1 MMRLSGC
8 RQRIRIDMD
17 EQQYQAI
24 VTGLRLIALI
34 GSLGVTT
41 IIVELAVIIN
51 QLGERK
57 NE

>member
-1 MMRLSGC
+1 
-8 RQRIRIDMD
+8 MD